1 MAHPARFKE
10 NTETMKKILSGNEAI
25 ALGAYE
31 NGVKFASAYPGTPST
46 EILENY
52 ATYDGVYAEWA
63 PNEKVA
69 MEVAVGASMT
79 GARVM
84 TTMKHVGLN
93 VAADPFMTLTY
104 TGVEGGFLMVCADDP
119 GMHSSQNEQDNRY
132 YAKFAQIPM
141 LEPSDSQESK
151 DMVAEAY
158 KLSESF
164 DTPAMIRMT
173 TRISHSKGIVEYS
186 DQPPKQLS
194 PEGFKRNL
202 KKHVMIP
209 AYAKLKHPE
218 ILVRMEK
225 LSEYAETSPYNKV
238 EMGDTKVGI
247 ISSGISYQHVKE
259 IMPEASVLKLGMTY
273 PLPEKQIRKFA
284 ESVDRLFVV
293 EELEPFIEEH
303 VRGMGIPVE
312 GKKYFSLLDELSPRL
327 VAKGF
332 KEAGVYNDDIPDTI
346 AQPEGTNMPRPPLMC
361 AGCTH
366 RGLFFALKKMKG
378 IVHGDIGCY
387 TLSVLP
393 PIEAIDTTLCMGGSI
408 SMAHGTAK
416 ANEKVGIEDKRPV
429 FAVIG
434 DSTFFHSG
442 ITGLIDVIYNKSNVN
457 VCILDNRI
465 TAMTGAQQ
473 NPGTGKTLQMEDTI
487 SINIEAL
494 CKSLGAERVRIVD
507 PFDLDGTISALK
519 EEAEFNGPSIII
531 TERPCVQL
539 LKKLPKE
546 VHDVD
551 PNKCIGCRA
560 CLRLG
565 CPALSQGDEILN
577 TKSKKPKYRAVID
590 TDICCGCSLC
600 SQVCKSEAIYK
611 V

>member
-1 MAHPARFKE
+1 
-10 NTETMKKILSGNEAI
+10 MKKILSGNEAI

-52 ATYDGVYAEWA
+52 AQYDGVYAEWA

-69 MEVAVGASMT
+69 MEVAVGANMT

-104 TGVEGGFLMVCADDP
+104 TGVAGGFLLVCADDP

-158 KLSESF
+158 TLSEAH

-173 TRISHSKGIVEYS
+173 TRISHSKGIVKYS
-186 DQPPKQLS
+186 DEPPKQLT
-194 PEGFKRNL
+194 PEGFKRDL
-202 KKHVMIP
+202 KKNVMIP
-209 AYAKLKHPE
+209 AYAKMKHPK
-218 ILVRMEK
+218 ILVRMEEITK
-225 LSEYAETSPYNKV
+225 YAETTPLNRI
-238 EMGDTKVGI
+238 EMGDKKVGI
-247 ISSGISYQHVKE
+247 ITSGISYHYVKE
-259 IMPEASVLKLGMTY
+259 IMPKASVLKLGLTF
-273 PLPEKQIRKFA
+273 PLSEKQIKEFA
-284 ESVDRLFVV
+284 NSVDRLFVV
-293 EELEPFIEEH
+293 EELEPFLEEQ
-303 VRGMGIPVE
+303 VKAMGIAIE
-312 GKKYFSLLDELSPRL
+312 GKKYFSILDELSPDL

-332 KEAGVYNDDIPDTI
+332 KEAGVYDEEIPVPI
-346 AQPEGTNMPRPPLMC
+346 SQPEGTNMPRPPLMC

-416 ANEKVGIEDKRPV
+416 AIEKVGIDDKRPV

-442 ITGLIDVIYNKSNVN
+442 ITGLIDIIYNKSNVN

-473 NPGTGKTLQMEDTI
+473 NPGTGKTLQMEDTVAI
-487 SINIEAL
+487 DIEKL
-494 CKSLGAERVRIVD
+494 VRSLGAERVRKVD
-507 PFDLDGTISALK
+507 PFDLKGTTEVLK
-519 EEAEFNGPSIII
+519 EEAEFDGPSVII
-531 TERPCVQL
+531 TEKPCVQL
-539 LKKLPKE
+539 LKYVPKE
-546 VHDVD
+546 THDVKAD
-551 PNKCIGCRA
+551 ECIGCNA

-565 CPALSQGDEILN
+565 CPAISLGDEILN
-577 TKSKKPKYRAVID
+577 TKSKKTKYRAVID
-590 TDICCGCSLC
+590 TDICAGCSLC
-600 SQVCKSEAIYK
+600 AQVCKSEAIFK